1 MAGTRTLQCSTC
13 GKTYNT
19 QASLTRHAH
28 NHREAPRHVC
38 NICDVSFSRRDL
50 LRRHRRIHE
59 RAAED
64 QEAGAPRIRAHTACL
79 GCRQARVKCVNDP
92 GRDACNACKKAS
104 RPCSL
109 SSEPRRVSTVLHD
122 RRRQSCGREGG
133 LDLDDVNAGAHE
145 LHEQAS
151 VCDFGI
157 GTRTVDHYDALPDS
171 TRNAGISQDQTL
183 AWAWLHEDQFLQGQI
198 LDSWL
203 DEPFHDH
210 SANHSISDSSAV
222 NHGDLVSERMEI
234 RQNPRAQDPMG
245 QTSSNPADL
254 EQPLQSISRERRT
267 DNGTHSSPG
276 AQAPTA
282 SAERH
287 IPRQTSMVK
296 ELVEYAKEAASNAY
310 PRRQVAAYWNG
321 VGPRVDRAFD
331 LERSSGFDLFSNH
344 PLAHFI
350 DLYFT
355 NFWTLWP
362 LFPLHNFDPTHSHPA
377 LFLTITSVGSM
388 YGGHKASQYG
398 VLMHEHL
405 REYLAEPLFDGQG
418 QDTDS
423 LAIAQARSLT
433 QVSALYFGQK
443 KGFSYS
449 QHLGSILISQA
460 RRMNL
465 LSPPSHEILL
475 QSLPDPKESSVVNSE
490 WLYRWIAAETR
501 KRLAYAILR
510 LEAYTSVL
518 LNCRPLLT
526 AEELELELPCSK
538 FLWLS
543 TFSSDAAYTS
553 AIRQDLASSIQE
565 RMLFPDAVNIAMDEK
580 EWLQPTDIISHELV
594 LFGLQQHVWRACRDV
609 GSALRISS
617 RDAPELLF
625 NGLDAFEMSNENLVN
640 LAIQS
645 NYLPL
650 QSDTILPSNLPLS
663 QTRQMEGLRLQCQRT
678 CRALR
683 KWRRSLV
690 TVYIRPS
697 SASDRTSL
705 ISSLMLYHLSF
716 LQMLAPLQDLHHIS
730 YHASDN
736 KSANIDVLRQVMRW
750 SKGHNSRA
758 AVQHACI
765 IWRLLN
771 GESGRP
777 TYDQARYN
785 FLSLIGLHH
794 AAVVVWTYTG
804 THTIV
809 DANLDALSLGPTD
822 GTSLTTPLTKQNSQS
837 LLDMFVS
844 LFRQISPAWSARS
857 SFAAAVSRLA
867 RTEFPSETVA

>member
-1 MAGTRTLQCSTC
+1 MASTRSLQCSTC
-13 GKTYNT
+13 RKTYNT

-64 QEAGAPRIRAHTACL
+64 QEAEAPRIRAHTACL

-92 GRDACNACKKAS
+92 GSHACNACQKAS

-109 SSEPRRVSTVLHD
+109 SSDPRRVSTVLHD
-122 RRRQSCGREGG
+122 RRRQARDREES
-133 LDLDDVNAGAHE
+133 LDLDDVDARTHE
-145 LHEQAS
+145 LEEQTS
-151 VCDFGI
+151 IHDFGI
-157 GTRTVDHYDALPDS
+157 ATPTMDHYDGLPDF
-171 TRNAGISQDQTL
+171 TENVGISQDQTL
-183 AWAWLHEDQFLQGQI
+183 AWAWLHEDQFLQGNI

-203 DEPFHDH
+203 DEPFHENSVIH
-210 SANHSISDSSAV
+210 SMSDSSTV
-222 NHGDLVSERMEI
+222 NPEDLVSEPMEI
-234 RQNPRAQDPMG
+234 LKNPSAEDPIP
-245 QTSSNPADL
+245 QTSTNPANL
-254 EQPLQSISRERRT
+254 ERPLQSSCRKRRK
-267 DNGTHSSPG
+267 DKGTHSNQG
-276 AQAPTA
+276 LQAPTV
-282 SAERH
+282 SAERQ
-287 IPRQTSMVK
+287 IARQTSMVT

-321 VGPRVDRAFD
+321 AGPRVDRAFD
-331 LERSSGFDLFSNH
+331 LERSPGFDLFSNH

-355 NFWTLWP
+355 NFWGLWP
-362 LFPLHNFDPTHSHPA
+362 LFPLHNFDAKHAHPV

-388 YGGHKASQYG
+388 YAGHKASQYG
-398 VLMHEHL
+398 ALMHEYL

-418 QDTDS
+418 QDDDS

-465 LSPPSHEILL
+465 FSPPSYQLLL
-475 QSLPDPKESSVVNSE
+475 QTLPDTKDSSVVNSE
-490 WLYRWIAAETR
+490 WLYRWIASETR

-543 TFSSDAAYTS
+543 SFSSDSAYMA

-565 RMLFPDAVNIAMDEK
+565 RMLFSDAVNIATDEK

-594 LFGLQQHVWRACRDV
+594 AFGLQQHVWRSCRDV
-609 GSALRISS
+609 ESALRISG

-625 NGLDAFEMSNENLVN
+625 NGLDAFEVSNDREAN

-645 NYLPL
+645 SHTPL
-650 QSDTILPSNLPLS
+650 QSDAALSSSLPLF

-678 CRALR
+678 CKALR

-690 TVYIRPS
+690 TIYIRPS
-697 SASDRTSL
+697 SPSDRTSL

-716 LQMLAPLQDLHHIS
+716 LQMLAPLQNLHHIS
-730 YHASDN
+730 YHSIDN
-736 KSANIDVLRQVMRW
+736 KAANSNVLRQVMQW
-750 SKGHNSRA
+750 TQSHNSIA
-758 AVQHACI
+758 AAQHACI
-765 IWRLLN
+765 IWKLLN
-771 GESGRP
+771 GESRRP
-777 TYDQARYN
+777 TDDQARYN

-794 AAVVVWTYTG
+794 AAVVVWTYAG
-804 THTIV
+804 TRDTV
-809 DANLDALSLGPTD
+809 DNSLDTLSLGLTD
-822 GTSLTTPLTKQNSQS
+822 GTSSSMPFAKQNSRC
-837 LLDMFVS
+837 LLDMFVG

-857 SFAAAVSRLA
+857 SFAAAASRLA
-867 RTEFPSETVA
+867 RTDFPSKTMA